1 MNHLGLGYILRGNIS
16 TPEVIVHKRIVD
28 IFHQRSFSEI
38 SQESSKLRT
47 YSLIKKEA
55 GREPYLLSVKNV
67 EDRISMTKFR
77 LSNHKLMIEKGRHLN
92 MALNKRKCPFCPV
105 VEDETH
111 FLLTCNIYS
120 ILRNDLLDNV
130 EEKLRDEPLV
140 RTDGQ
145 VMIKYLLGNTEISP
159 MVAKYLNKTLKLRDF
174 LIEKPKQLM

>member
-1 MNHLGLGYILRGNIS
+1 
-16 TPEVIVHKRIVD
+16 
-28 IFHQRSFSEI
+28 
-38 SQESSKLRT
+38 
-47 YSLIKKEA
+47 
-55 GREPYLLSVKNV
+55 
-67 EDRISMTKFR
+67 
-77 LSNHKLMIEKGRHLN
+77 

-120 ILRNDLLDNV
+120 ILRNDFLDNV

-174 LIEKPKQLM
+174 LIEKPKQLT